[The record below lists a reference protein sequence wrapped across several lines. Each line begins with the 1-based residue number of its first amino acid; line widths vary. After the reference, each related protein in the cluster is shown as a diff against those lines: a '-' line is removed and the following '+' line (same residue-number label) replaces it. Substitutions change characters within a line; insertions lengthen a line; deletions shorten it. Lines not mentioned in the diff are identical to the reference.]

1 MSLRVLTIQEML
13 AQKDGVQVVLAI
25 DVEVD
30 GGILAC
36 GDTIF
41 RASRGW
47 GDDCQS
53 VAYEHQYGWDFFEEG
68 EVAVVEV
75 TKHPLI
81 IKPSKE
87 QTARPAEEIGN
98 PKVGAASKKY
108 SLRYMPLSANI
119 EANRALENG
128 AEKYGLCNWRDTN
141 VKASVYI
148 DAALRH
154 IAQWQEG
161 QEQAS
166 DSTVHNLGHAMA
178 SLAIIIDAQAQGV
191 LIDDRP
197 TASKDTDFLLLRGK
211 FVDSGSQ
218 VGV

>member
-1 MSLRVLTIQEML
+1 MRLPDSLELMDMPDNTICQL
-13 AQKDGVQVVLAI
+13 ALDLV
-25 DVEVD
+25 
-30 GGILAC
+30 GIGPKGTELRRYRRPMD
-36 GDTIF
+36 DTN
-41 RASRGW
+41 
-47 GDDCQS
+47 S
-53 VAYEHQYGWDFFEEG
+53 VAFYYQGDAWEFFSEG
-68 EVAVVEV
+68 EVGIVETRV
-75 TKHPLI
+75 
-81 IKPSKE
+81 SGE
-87 QTARPAEEIGN
+87 VGN

-108 SLRYMPLSANI
+108 SLRYLPLAANI

-128 AEKYGLCNWRDTN
+128 ADKYGLCNWRNTN

-161 QEQAS
+161 QEDAS

-197 TASKDTDFLLLRGK
+197 TASKDTDKLLLRNA
-211 FVDSGSQ
+211 
-218 VGV
+218 

>member
-1 MSLRVLTIQEML
+1 MSQYKVRNSNTGSVYTIIEHNDSEYCNVIWEEDCTRGVEAGQTEYLTAAVDDYVERGIWVLLPEPRV
-13 AQKDGVQVVLAI
+13 
-25 DVEVD
+25 
-30 GGILAC
+30 
-36 GDTIF
+36 
-41 RASRGW
+41 S
-47 GDDCQS
+47 
-53 VAYEHQYGWDFFEEG
+53 G
-68 EVAVVEV
+68 EV
-75 TKHPLI
+75 
-81 IKPSKE
+81 
-87 QTARPAEEIGN
+87 GN

-161 QEQAS
+161 QENAS
-166 DSTVHNLGHAMA
+166 DSDVHNLGHAMA

-197 TASKDTDFLLLRGK
+197 TASKDTDDLLLRKG
-211 FVDSGSQ
+211 
-218 VGV
+218 

>member
-1 MSLRVLTIQEML
+1 MKTYKVENVRSGAIYTITD
-13 AQKDGVQVVLAI
+13 A
-25 DVEVD
+25 
-30 GGILAC
+30 GGE
-36 GDTIF
+36 
-41 RASRGW
+41 
-47 GDDCQS
+47 
-53 VAYEHQYGWDFFEEG
+53 Y
-68 EVAVVEV
+68 VAVGWEDRSTGPGSTRYARSTVESILERGLWKLV
-75 TKHPLI
+75 KD
-81 IKPSKE
+81 KE
-87 QTARPAEEIGN
+87 TTIGEIGN

-161 QEQAS
+161 QENAS

-178 SLAIIIDAQAQGV
+178 SLAIIIDAQAQEV

-197 TASKDTDFLLLRGK
+197 TKSQDTDALLLRA
-211 FVDSGSQ
+211 
-218 VGV
+218 

>member
-1 MSLRVLTIQEML
+1 MSIRTLTIDEML
-13 AQKDGVQVVLAI
+13 EMPDGSEAVLLK
-25 DVEVD
+25 EW
-30 GGILAC
+30 
-36 GDTIF
+36 
-41 RASRGW
+41 RGYEA
-47 GDDCQS
+47 GTTLKRRKAYRDDHLS
-53 VAYEHQYGWDFFEEG
+53 VAFFYNATGFDFFEEG
-68 EVAVVEV
+68 EVGVVEP
-75 TKHPLI
+75 TISIHALQPTHTG
-81 IKPSKE
+81 E
-87 QTARPAEEIGN
+87 AGCANEEIGN

-161 QEQAS
+161 QENAS

-197 TASKDTDFLLLRGK
+197 TASKDTDNLLLR
-211 FVDSGSQ
+211 SA
-218 VGV
+218 

>member
-1 MSLRVLTIQEML
+1 MSVRILTIDKML
-13 AQKDGVQVVLAI
+13 KQNHGDEAI
-25 DVEVD
+25 LLKLVESD
-30 GGILAC
+30 SGDLPEGTILHRHRHPC
-36 GDTIF
+36 
-41 RASRGW
+41 
-47 GDDCQS
+47 DDHSS
-53 VAYEHQYGWDFFEEG
+53 VGYDHPTGWDFFEPG
-68 EVAVVEV
+68 EVGVVEV
-75 TKHPLI
+75 DKHQLI
-81 IKPSKE
+81 VKPSKE
-87 QTARPAEEIGN
+87 QTERPAEEIGN

-161 QEQAS
+161 QENAS

-191 LIDDRP
+191 MIDDRP
-197 TASKDTDFLLLRGK
+197 TASKDTDSLLLRA
-211 FVDSGSQ
+211 
-218 VGV
+218 

>member
-13 AQKDGVQVVLAI
+13 DLPVGAEAVLAVSV
-25 DVEVD
+25 DDLD
-30 GGILAC
+30 GGGLSAGSILTKK
-36 GDTIF
+36 GDSF
-41 RASRGW
+41 
-47 GDDCQS
+47 DDNRS
-53 VAYEHQYGWDFFEEG
+53 VGFHHSDGLQWNFFEEG

-87 QTARPAEEIGN
+87 QTERPAEEIGN

-108 SLRYMPLSANI
+108 SLRYLPLSANV
-119 EANRALENG
+119 EVNRALENG
-128 AEKYGLCNWRDTN
+128 ADKYGLCNWRDTN

-161 QEQAS
+161 QELAS

-191 LIDDRP
+191 IIDDRP
-197 TASKDTDFLLLRGK
+197 TASKDTDALLLRP
-211 FVDSGSQ
+211 Q
-218 VGV
+218 